1 MSAAATPS
9 PPTHCQLS
17 VLTLGNM
24 FLKVSLLLGFIVLGT
39 HVWTIQKEFVDISKS
54 QDYFVV
60 SVEFAMAVFND
71 NNMEENAYRLL
82 EVRRAKQKVSGS
94 HSVPA

>member
-1 MSAAATPS
+1 
-9 PPTHCQLS
+9 
-17 VLTLGNM
+17 M

-39 HVWTIQKEFVDISKS
+39 HVWTIQKEFADISKN

-82 EVRRAKQKVSGS
+82 EVRRAQQKVS
-94 HSVPA
+94 HSFHAELLVTHEQP